1 MNRRKRVA
9 FGIVLGIAAGLL
21 ISSTLIIWMGRAI
34 PSLFFRGYGNM
45 GFIGAVIFGIIV
57 GIIVGYTSLLPEVPW
72 KVIVLVAVVGWPL
85 GFFAPVGVRILQ
97 LHLLTSQE
105 IPIYPDGEK
114 LETRVTPIGVMERG
128 PSITLVFRTRAN
140 AEEIAQFYQDKLSRR
155 EWKADRTG
163 PQLVQ
168 VTREGRRL
176 SSLYEFKK
184 HGRSQDG
191 HMFITIREPDS
202 EKFSRVEV
210 SYHLWRNQ

>member
-9 FGIVLGIAAGLL
+9 FGIVLGIATGLL
-21 ISSTLIIWMGRAI
+21 ICSTLIILMGRAI
-34 PSLFFRGYGNM
+34 PSLFLGAYGNL
-45 GFIGAVIFGIIV
+45 GLIGAVIFGIIV

-72 KVIVLVAVVGWPL
+72 KVIVLVAIVGWSL
-85 GFFAPVGVRILQ
+85 GFFTPVGVRMLH

-128 PSITLVFRTRAN
+128 PSIKLVFRTRAN
-140 AEEIAQFYQDKLSRR
+140 AEEIAQFYEDKLSRR
-155 EWKADRTG
+155 EWKAARTV
-163 PQLVQ
+163 PHMVE

-176 SSLYEFKK
+176 SSTYEFEK

-191 HMFITIREPDS
+191 HMFIIIWEPDS
-202 EKFSRVEV
+202 EKFRRVEV
-210 SYHLWRNQ
+210 TYHLWRNL